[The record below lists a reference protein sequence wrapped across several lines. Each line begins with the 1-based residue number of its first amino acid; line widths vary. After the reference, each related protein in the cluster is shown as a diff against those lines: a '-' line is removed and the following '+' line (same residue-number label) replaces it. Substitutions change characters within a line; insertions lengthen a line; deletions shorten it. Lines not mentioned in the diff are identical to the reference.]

1 MTPKTHERVGVVVI
15 GRNEGPRL
23 SRCLASVMRDDT
35 TVVYVDSASS
45 DGSVERAKELGVHV
59 IELSGGKM
67 TAARGRQTGLDWLG
81 ATHPSIELVHF
92 IDGDCVMDAEW
103 LDAART
109 KLRSDETF
117 VGVTG
122 RRHEED
128 MAGSVWN
135 RLIDMD
141 WNLEPGEVPYFGGDA
156 LARIEAI
163 QAVGGWN
170 PGLIAGEEP
179 ELCFRMRKKGGRV
192 WRLDQLMCEHDIAM
206 TRFGEY
212 WKRSRRSGHA
222 YAEVGWMHRD
232 GDGWP
237 WLTRAVA
244 LVLQGLLLPALI
256 VAALASTIVWWPMV
270 FVAGVLTL
278 PFAWWTFR
286 MVRWCTKR
294 GYPFGDSLR
303 YAAANVACRP
313 AAGWGVLQYVW
324 GCVTGRRTTLIEYK
338 ANTPATSGTAS
349 GSVA

>member
-1 MTPKTHERVGVVVI
+1 MPEAMNEHVGVVVI

-35 TVVYVDSASS
+35 TVVYVDSASR

-67 TAARGRQTGLDWLG
+67 TAARGRQTGLDWLCE
-81 ATHPSIELVHF
+81 THPHIALVHF
-92 IDGDCVMDAEW
+92 IDGDCVMDAGW
-103 LDAART
+103 LDAARDALQE
-109 KLRSDETF
+109 KQAEGYI
-117 VGVTG
+117 GVTG

-156 LARIEAI
+156 LARIDAI
-163 QAVGGWN
+163 QNVGGWN

-179 ELCFRMRKKGGRV
+179 ELCFRMRKQGGRV
-192 WRLDQLMCEHDIAM
+192 WRLDRLMAEHDIAM

-222 YAEVGWMHRD
+222 YAEVGWMHRE

-244 LVLQGLLLPALI
+244 LVLQGLLLPALAI
-256 VAALASTIVWWPMV
+256 VAFVAALWWWPIV
-270 FVAGVLTL
+270 FVGLFLLL
-278 PFAWWTFR
+278 PFGWWTAR

-313 AAGWGVLQYVW
+313 AAGRGVLQYVW

-338 ANTPATSGTAS
+338 AGTKPAS
-349 GSVA
+349 GATA